1 MVWLTKLLGFFSNPV
16 ADVVGGWN
24 ARKNIAAE
32 STAKIAQAEV
42 NLKVT
47 KLLTKAKQLERE
59 SEMDFDYDTQV
70 LKNRNNTFADELII
84 IIWFLVFIMHFVPI
98 TQPYMN
104 AGWSA
109 MGYKSG
115 PAWWFEFGMVGILVS
130 TLGLFRVLK
139 LMVSRF
145 GGGDS
150 QNKKVLLSHR

>member
-1 MVWLTKLLGFFSNPV
+1 MAWVSKLLSFFTNPL

-24 ARKNIAAE
+24 ERKNIAAK
-32 STAKIAQAEV
+32 STAEIAEAEV

-47 KLLTKAKQLERE
+47 KLVTKARQLERE
-59 SEMDFDYDTQV
+59 AEMDFDYDTQV

-84 IIWFLVFIMHFVPI
+84 IIWFVVFIMHFIPG

-104 AGWSA
+104 AGWVA
-109 MGYKSG
+109 MGYIGG

-139 LMVSRF
+139 LMSGRF
-145 GGGDS
+145 GSSGS
-150 QNKKVLLSHR
+150 EKKKVLSEG